1 MKLFKEPIVYTIV
14 TDEATRDM
22 VVKFIEEDVKVKNI
36 NLTSARK
43 YTIISFETK
52 MERAT
57 INLGLMNKFMTD
69 YEMNINDFV
78 TFVTKKEEA

>member
-1 MKLFKEPIVYTIV
+1 MKLFKESYVYTIV
-14 TDEATRDM
+14 TDEETRDL

-52 MERAT
+52 QERAT
-57 INLGLMNKFMTD
+57 INLGLMNKFMGNH
-69 YEMNINDFV
+69 EMNINDFV
-78 TFVTKKEEA
+78 TFVTKNEEA

>member
-1 MKLFKEPIVYTIV
+1 MKLFKESYVYTIV
-14 TDEATRDM
+14 ADEVTRDM

-36 NLTSARK
+36 NLTSARH

-52 MERAT
+52 QERAT
-57 INLGLMNKFMTD
+57 INLGLMNIFMKD
-69 YEMNINDFV
+69 YEMNINDYL